1 MTVRGAVQSAHRSWS
16 KTWREPGKGSTLSIV
31 RLVGIAIGSFV
42 MASLAASLVLGLLLG
57 PDVVQRPGM
66 AVVNLALGALI
77 YREIVR
83 RERGQTEADGHQ

>member
-1 MTVRGAVQSAHRSWS
+1 M
-16 KTWREPGKGSTLSIV
+16 SIV